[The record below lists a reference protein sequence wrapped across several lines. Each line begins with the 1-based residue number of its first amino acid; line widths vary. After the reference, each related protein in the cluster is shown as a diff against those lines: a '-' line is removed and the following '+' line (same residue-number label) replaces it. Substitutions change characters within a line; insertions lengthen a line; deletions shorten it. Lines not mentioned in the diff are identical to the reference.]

1 MRLFDV
7 HQFEL
12 PEKEVIDWDKTKRE
26 IGSMFSSYLV
36 S

>member
-12 PEKEVIDWDKTKRE
+12 PEKEVIDWEKT
-26 IGSMFSSYLV
+26 
-36 S
+36 